1 MITTD
6 NYDDEDKNKI
16 FYRSMSGLSFSDLG
30 ACSLEGQGHNS
41 YNSNDGDDDGGC
53 DHGCDH
59 DNDQNWTTTYIC
71 YGKCV

>member
-1 MITTD
+1 
-6 NYDDEDKNKI
+6 
-16 FYRSMSGLSFSDLG
+16 MSGLSFSDLG